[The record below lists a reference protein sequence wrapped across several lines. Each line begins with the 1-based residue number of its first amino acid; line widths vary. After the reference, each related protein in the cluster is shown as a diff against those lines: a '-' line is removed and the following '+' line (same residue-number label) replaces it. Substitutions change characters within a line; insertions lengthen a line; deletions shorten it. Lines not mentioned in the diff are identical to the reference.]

1 MRFWIAL
8 LCLVSI
14 TAWAGY
20 ASYRVTQTGNGTNG
34 MTYVPDA
41 GGEGVALFGVFGA
54 QVQNTCARVTISPT
68 AGVFQNATDF
78 SWLRCQ
84 TFSPVNAD
92 GGATGAYRRC
102 SQFDFE
108 VDGGQ
113 SGKIIGLASLQ
124 ATIYNFPP
132 LQSGELISWTG
143 ENLQQAT
150 TLDAGVNV
158 LTELIQP
165 CP

>member
-1 MRFWIAL
+1 MKKVALL
-8 LCLVSI
+8 LCLISFA
-14 TAWAGY
+14 AWAGY
-20 ASYRVTQTGNGTNG
+20 ASFQVKQSGNGTNG
-34 MTYVPDA
+34 MTYTPDA
-41 GGEGVALFGVFGA
+41 GGEGVALFGVFGS
-54 QVQNTCARVTISPT
+54 QVQNTCAKVSLVTT

-78 SWLRCQ
+78 SWMRCQ
-84 TFSPVNAD
+84 LFSPFNAD
-92 GGATGAYRRC
+92 GGASGAYRRC

-113 SGKIIGLASLQ
+113 SGKIIGLNSMQ
-124 ATIYNFPP
+124 FGPFFIPP